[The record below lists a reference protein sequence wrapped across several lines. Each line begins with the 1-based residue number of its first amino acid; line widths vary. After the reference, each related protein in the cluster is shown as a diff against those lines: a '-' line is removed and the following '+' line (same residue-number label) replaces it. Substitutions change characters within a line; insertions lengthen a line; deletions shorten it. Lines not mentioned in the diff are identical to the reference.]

1 MPRRMAGTYC
11 FSVHHFNE
19 RASTTSGSLSKSQ
32 AQVRVSIGTS
42 STPVIFTVPPA
53 RPGTLWMVFEMD
65 DATGVITPLNSLTF
79 VHDPATI
86 Q

>member
-1 MPRRMAGTYC
+1 MPRCVAGTYR
-11 FSVHHFNE
+11 FSVHSFNE
-19 RASTTSGSLSKSQ
+19 RASMTSASQSKSQ
-32 AQVRVSIGTS
+32 AQVRVSVCTS
-42 STPVIFTVPPA
+42 STRMVFNVPRA

-65 DATGVITPLNSLTF
+65 DATGVITPLNSLTL